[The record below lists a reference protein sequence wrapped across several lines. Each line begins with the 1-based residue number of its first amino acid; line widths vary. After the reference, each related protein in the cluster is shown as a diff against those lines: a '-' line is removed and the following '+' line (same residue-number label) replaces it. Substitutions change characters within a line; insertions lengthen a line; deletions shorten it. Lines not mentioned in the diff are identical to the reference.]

1 MSNPIP
7 LQIADAPVKVPAIDA
22 LDTQPLARSS
32 VLILDDDEAIL
43 RAHRRTLQQTGMRV
57 VTASNGEEALAQ
69 LRTRGF
75 DVVISDMSMPGM
87 NGIDFLRQVRLIDA
101 DLPLLFVTGEAS
113 LDTAIDAVELG
124 ATRYLSKPV
133 EPDQL
138 RSSVTSAARLYRAVV
153 RSREAAS
160 HSGLG
165 VLLRGQ
171 AALEEAFERGLST
184 LYMVAQPIVSP
195 ITGAR
200 VAWEALV
207 RTRTPELPHPG
218 ALFGAAERLD
228 RVVDLGRKIRTAV
241 AALLPQIPED
251 EMLFC
256 NLHPD
261 ELLDDE
267 LYDPAGPLAAE
278 SFRVVLEITERTA
291 LDHVDSITDRV
302 ARLRKLGYRVAVDDL
317 GAGYAALGA
326 LVAIRPDVV
335 KIDMSLVRGVD
346 TDEVRRGVI
355 TSVVAMCRTLGI
367 WTVAEGIETEAE
379 LATVGELGCDLV
391 QGYLI
396 GRPGPVD
403 INRPAAASI
412 ASAG

>member
-1 MSNPIP
+1 MS
-7 LQIADAPVKVPAIDA
+7 
-22 LDTQPLARSS
+22 
-32 VLILDDDEAIL
+32 
-43 RAHRRTLQQTGMRV
+43 
-57 VTASNGEEALAQ
+57 
-69 LRTRGF
+69 
-75 DVVISDMSMPGM
+75 
-87 NGIDFLRQVRLIDA
+87 GIDFLRQVRLIDA
-101 DLPLLFVTGEAS
+101 DLPLIFVTGEAS
-113 LDTAIDAVELG
+113 LETAIDAVELG

-138 RSSVTSAARLYRAVV
+138 RSSATSAARLYRAVV
-153 RSREAAS
+153 RSREVAS

-171 AALEEAFERGLST
+171 SALEDAFERALET

-195 ITGAR
+195 ITGSR

-207 RTRTPELPHPG
+207 RTRSPELPHPG

-228 RVVDLGRKIRTAV
+228 RVVDLGRVIRAAV
-241 AALLPQIPED
+241 ATLLPQIPDD

-267 LYDPAGPLAAE
+267 LYDPMGPLADQ

-291 LDHVDSITDRV
+291 LDHVGSIGERV

-317 GAGYAALGA
+317 GAGYAALSA

-335 KIDMSLVRGVD
+335 KIDMSLVRGVEA
-346 TDEVRRGVI
+346 DEVRRGVI
-355 TSVVAMCRTLGI
+355 GSIVGMCRTLGI

-379 LATVGELGCDLV
+379 LAAVGELGCDLV

-396 GRPGPVD
+396 GRPGPVEL
-403 INRPAAASI
+403 RPAPPALTR
-412 ASAG
+412 AG